1 MSGSS
6 LSWNYLGLRW
16 CAMFNIYFFIHRNFG
31 TFFYFDVFLSNSI
44 LFPWISVHF
53 FELLLHLILI
63 AFTRHFK
70 GQMKILTSMLYYKS
84 HYPESH
90 YQLRISNG
98 IGTAKIL
105 FFSYKFFLEKKQGIY
120 IRYNPIFFFFCLVI
134 QHQYHFDAIIYF
146 SAMSYSFIQRRPLVF

>member
-1 MSGSS
+1 M
-6 LSWNYLGLRW
+6 
-16 CAMFNIYFFIHRNFG
+16 NI
-31 TFFYFDVFLSNSI
+31 S
-44 LFPWISVHF
+44 HF

-70 GQMKILTSMLYYKS
+70 GQMKILTSMLYHKS

-105 FFSYKFFLEKKQGIY
+105 FFSYKFFLEKKTGHLYPIQL
-120 IRYNPIFFFFCLVI
+120 NIFFLLF
-134 QHQYHFDAIIYF
+134 
-146 SAMSYSFIQRRPLVF
+146 SYSASISLWCNYLFLCNVLLIYSEASFGVLEKRMFEFSKATVHYRFEKIRKPIGKSFGNFSVKHPYWRPF

>member
-1 MSGSS
+1 
-6 LSWNYLGLRW
+6 
-16 CAMFNIYFFIHRNFG
+16 
-31 TFFYFDVFLSNSI
+31 
-44 LFPWISVHF
+44 
-53 FELLLHLILI
+53 
-63 AFTRHFK
+63 
-70 GQMKILTSMLYYKS
+70 MKILTSMLYHKS

-120 IRYNPIFFFFCLVI
+120 IRYNSIFFFFCLVI